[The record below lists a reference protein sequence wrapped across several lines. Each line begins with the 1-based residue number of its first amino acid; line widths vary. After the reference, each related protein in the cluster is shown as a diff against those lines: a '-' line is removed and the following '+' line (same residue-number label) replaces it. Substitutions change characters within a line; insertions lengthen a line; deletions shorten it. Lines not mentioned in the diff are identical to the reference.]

1 MVISSKVPLITFL
14 VPSHKEGVLI
24 KLTCETILRELK
36 KEGIENFEI
45 IVSDCNHDGDM
56 GIEVGEALMQKEP
69 RIRYVRQNTCYNL
82 GAHYA
87 YGLKSAKGE
96 YFMMVPG
103 DNEIMG
109 EAIASVLRARGQA
122 ELIITYTEN
131 QEVRAPIRR
140 IISRTYVGLCNILFG
155 LKLRYYTGLSLIKTD
170 LLRSLLPLSEGF
182 AYSTE
187 IIVRLLKLDKGHT
200 YVEVP
205 MKIYPPVP
213 GRKAAA
219 FRFKN
224 LVSVGKTLARLTW
237 QVRINK

>member
-1 MVISSKVPLITFL
+1 MPSPKSPLITFL
-14 VPSHKEGVLI
+14 VPSHKEGDLI
-24 KLTCETILRELK
+24 RLTCETVLGELK

-45 IVSDCNHDGDM
+45 IVSDCNHEKDG
-56 GIEVGEALMQKEP
+56 GAETGETLMRQES
-69 RIRYVRQNTCYNL
+69 RIRYVRQESCFNL
-82 GAHYA
+82 GKHYA
-87 YGLKSAKGE
+87 YGLREAKGE

-109 EAIASVLRARGQA
+109 RAIGNILQARGRA

-140 IISRTYVGLCNILFG
+140 LISRTYVGLCNFLFG

-170 LLRSLLPLSEGF
+170 LLKPLLPLNESF

-187 IIVRLLKLDKGHT
+187 IIVRLLKLGKGHT
-200 YVEVP
+200 CVEVP
-205 MKIYPPVP
+205 MQIHPPVP

-224 LVSVGKTLARLTW
+224 LVSVGKTLVRLTW
-237 QVRINK
+237 QVRVKK